1 MSSADHFG
9 VIMGAIGVMFTML
22 STLIG
27 LVWHASRRST
37 QLQDSVMQATRDIAS
52 LRKSVT
58 DDLGKVNDRLTWLE
72 RTTHRNRSWGHWN

>member
-1 MSSADHFG
+1 MTGADHFG
-9 VIMGAIGVMFTML
+9 VIMGGIGVMFTML
-22 STLIG
+22 CTLIG
-27 LVWHASRRST
+27 LVWRSARRST

-72 RTTHRNRSWGHWN
+72 RTTHRTRIWGHWN